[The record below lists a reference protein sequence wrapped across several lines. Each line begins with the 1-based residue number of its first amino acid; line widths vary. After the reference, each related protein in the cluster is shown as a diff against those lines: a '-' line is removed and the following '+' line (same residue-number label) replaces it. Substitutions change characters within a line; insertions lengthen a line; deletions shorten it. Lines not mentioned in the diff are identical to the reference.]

1 MSQLKVNAISDAAGA
16 NGNAIALATDGSCTV
31 KATNNLSNRNLII
44 NGAMNIS
51 QRATTSTAN
60 GYGSLDRWKISYGGA
75 DEAVTH
81 AQHAL
86 TSSDTGPWAKGFR
99 NSLHL
104 TNGNQTGGA
113 DAGDYSQIAY
123 RVEAQDLANSG
134 WDYTS
139 ASAYITVSFWVKASV
154 AQTYYC
160 NLETSDGTAQLY
172 SFSTGA
178 LSADTWTK
186 ITKTI
191 PGNSNV
197 AINDDNGIGLILII
211 NQFLGTTY
219 TTSGHTLNQWA
230 AAGSY
235 GDMAPDM
242 TSTWWTT
249 NDATFEIT
257 GVQLEVGETATEF
270 EMRSYGDEL
279 RKCQRYYFRI
289 HPTATSDV
297 LTGCA
302 WTPTQ
307 ATAQGI
313 TFFPVVMRTRVTA
326 LEQSGTAAD
335 YQVSVG
341 SGGADCSSVP
351 TFQHG
356 GVNCAATTFTV
367 SGTPWNISNTTRPS
381 NKTTDGFLAWSAEL

>member
-178 LSADTWTK
+178 LSANTWTK
-186 ITKTI
+186 VTKTI
-191 PGNSNV
+191 PGNANV
-197 AINDDNGIGLILII
+197 TVNNDNGVGVILII

-235 GDMAPDM
+235 ADMAPDM

-257 GVQLEVGETATEF
+257 GVQLEVGDYATDF
-270 EMRSYGDEL
+270 EHRSYGYEL
-279 RKCQRYYFRI
+279 ARCQRYFWSLNMNTGTPYRWMFPLSTGNYRRVSI
-289 HPTATSDV
+289 EHPTTMRAAPTASNAAGFNNAV
-297 LTGCA
+297 AG
-302 WTPTQ
+302 TPTGTQ
-307 ATAQGI
+307 HEDVDHICFHWNVSAGSHLAY
-313 TFFPVVMRTRVTA
+313 
-326 LEQSGTAAD
+326 LTAAD
-335 YQVSVG
+335 
-341 SGGADCSSVP
+341 
-351 TFQHG
+351 F
-356 GVNCAATTFTV
+356 
-367 SGTPWNISNTTRPS
+367 
-381 NKTTDGFLAWSAEL
+381 SAEL

>member
-1 MSQLKVNAISDAAGA
+1 MSQLKVNAISDAAAA
-16 NGNAIALATDGSCTV
+16 NGNAITLATDGTATA
-31 KATNNLSNRNLII
+31 KITNNLSNRNLII

-104 TNGNQTGGA
+104 TNGNQTSVA
-113 DAGDYSQIAY
+113 AGDYSQITY
-123 RVEAQDLANSG
+123 RIEAQDLANSG

-139 ASAYITVSFWVKASV
+139 ASSYITISFWVKTSV

-160 NLETSDGTAQLY
+160 TLETSDGTAQLY

-178 LSADTWTK
+178 LSANTWTK
-186 ITKTI
+186 VTKTI
-191 PGNSNV
+191 PGNSNITV
-197 AINDDNGIGLILII
+197 NDDNGIGLIIII

-235 GDMAPDM
+235 ADMTPDM
-242 TSTWWTT
+242 TSTWWEDD
-249 NDATFEIT
+249 NATFEVT
-257 GVQLEVGETATEF
+257 GVQLEVSGYASDF
-270 EMRSYGDEL
+270 EHLPYGVTL
-279 RKCQRYYFRI
+279 ARCQRYYWNLVTDDGTQRPVFNAQAYNSSTCYGNVHFPCTMRA
-289 HPTATSDV
+289 HPTIEVASGSSYYLTYGNNTS
-297 LTGCA
+297 TG
-302 WTPTQ
+302 
-307 ATAQGI
+307 
-313 TFFPVVMRTRVTA
+313 
-326 LEQSGTAAD
+326 
-335 YQVSVG
+335 
-341 SGGADCSSVP
+341 
-351 TFQHG
+351 
-356 GVNCAATTFTV
+356 ATTV
-367 SGTPWNISNTTRPS
+367 GLEKVNKSG
-381 NKTTDGFLAWSAEL
+381 AELTIGGSFTQGYAYFTRTVAGNGAKVSFVSEL